1 MVVPLLAEEDILIMT
16 TMSSN
21 PEYRSSTFPTQSSTA
36 LASDAAAPR
45 FLRLS
50 QVIEMTGV
58 GKTFIYTHMEK
69 GSFPKQIQISPR
81 TVVWLEQDIIDW
93 MQQKIRKS

>member
-21 PEYRSSTFPTQSSTA
+21 PEYRFSTFPTQSSTA

>member
-1 MVVPLLAEEDILIMT
+1 MT
-16 TMSSN
+16 N
-21 PEYRSSTFPTQSSTA
+21 
-36 LASDAAAPR
+36 DAGAPR

-69 GSFPKQIQISPR
+69 GSFPKQIQISSR
-81 TVVWLEQDIIDW
+81 TVVWLEKDIIEW
-93 MQQKIRKS
+93 MNTKISQG

>member
-1 MVVPLLAEEDILIMT
+1 MAEPSPEVGTLIMI
-16 TMSSN
+16 MMPSN
-21 PEYRSSTFPTQSSTA
+21 PEHLLAYQHRSPFA
-36 LASDAAAPR
+36 LANESGAPR

-69 GSFPKQIQISPR
+69 GNFPRQIQISPR

-93 MQQKIRKS
+93 MEKKIQRK

>member
-1 MVVPLLAEEDILIMT
+1 MVVRSPAEGILIMT

-21 PEYRSSTFPTQSSTA
+21 PEYRSSTYPTQSSSA
-36 LASDAAAPR
+36 LASDAVSPR

-69 GSFPKQIQISPR
+69 GNFPKQIQISPR

-93 MQQKIRKS
+93 MQQKIHKT

>member
-1 MVVPLLAEEDILIMT
+1 MPLLAEEDILIMT

-36 LASDAAAPR
+36 LASDATAPR

>member
-1 MVVPLLAEEDILIMT
+1 MPLLAEEDILIMT

>member
-1 MVVPLLAEEDILIMT
+1 MAEPSPEVGTLIMI
-16 TMSSN
+16 MMPSN
-21 PEYRSSTFPTQSSTA
+21 PEHLPAYQHLSPFA
-36 LASDAAAPR
+36 LANESGAPR

-69 GSFPKQIQISPR
+69 GNFPRQIQISPR

-93 MQQKIRKS
+93 MEKKIQRK

>member
-1 MVVPLLAEEDILIMT
+1 MPLLAEEDILIMT

-21 PEYRSSTFPTQSSTA
+21 PEYRSSTFPTQSLTA

>member
-1 MVVPLLAEEDILIMT
+1 MT
-16 TMSSN
+16 SSN
-21 PEYRSSTFPTQSSTA
+21 PDHSLSAYPNQSSPA
-36 LASDAAAPR
+36 LVNGSGSPR

-93 MQQKIRKS
+93 MQKKINGN

>member
-1 MVVPLLAEEDILIMT
+1 MAEPSPEVGTLIMI
-16 TMSSN
+16 MMPSN
-21 PEYRSSTFPTQSSTA
+21 PEHLLAYQHRSSFA
-36 LASDAAAPR
+36 LANESGAPR

-69 GSFPKQIQISPR
+69 GNFPRQIQISPR

-93 MQQKIRKS
+93 MEKKIQRK

>member
-1 MVVPLLAEEDILIMT
+1 MAEPSPEVGTLIMI
-16 TMSSN
+16 MMPSN
-21 PEYRSSTFPTQSSTA
+21 PEHLPAYQHRSPFA
-36 LASDAAAPR
+36 LANESGAPR

-69 GSFPKQIQISPR
+69 GNFPRQIQISPR

-93 MQQKIRKS
+93 MEKKIQRN

>member
-1 MVVPLLAEEDILIMT
+1 LANDT
-16 TMSSN
+16 GV
-21 PEYRSSTFPTQSSTA
+21 
-36 LASDAAAPR
+36 PR

-69 GSFPKQIQISPR
+69 GSFPKQIQISAR
-81 TVVWLEQDIIDW
+81 TVVWLEQDIIEW
-93 MQQKIRKS
+93 MKTKMYQR

>member
-1 MVVPLLAEEDILIMT
+1 MVVLLLAEEDILIMT

>member
-1 MVVPLLAEEDILIMT
+1 
-16 TMSSN
+16 MSSN

>member
-1 MVVPLLAEEDILIMT
+1 MPLLAEEDILIMT

-58 GKTFIYTHMEK
+58 GKTFIYTHMER

>member
-1 MVVPLLAEEDILIMT
+1 MAEPLPEVGTLIMI
-16 TMSSN
+16 MMPSN
-21 PEYRSSTFPTQSSTA
+21 PEHLPAYQHRSPFA
-36 LASDAAAPR
+36 LANESGAPR

-69 GSFPKQIQISPR
+69 GNFPRQIQISPR

-93 MQQKIRKS
+93 MEKKIQRK

>member
-1 MVVPLLAEEDILIMT
+1 MAEPSPEVGTLIMI
-16 TMSSN
+16 MMPSN
-21 PEYRSSTFPTQSSTA
+21 PEHLPAYQHRSPFA
-36 LASDAAAPR
+36 LANESGAPR

-69 GSFPKQIQISPR
+69 GNFPKQIQISPR

-93 MQQKIRKS
+93 MEKKIQRK

>member
-1 MVVPLLAEEDILIMT
+1 MAEPSPEVGTLIMI
-16 TMSSN
+16 MMPSN
-21 PEYRSSTFPTQSSTA
+21 PEHLPAYQHRSPFA
-36 LASDAAAPR
+36 LANESGAPR

-69 GSFPKQIQISPR
+69 GNFPRQIQISPR

-93 MQQKIRKS
+93 MEKKIQRR

>member
-1 MVVPLLAEEDILIMT
+1 MAEPSPEVGTLIMI
-16 TMSSN
+16 MMPSN
-21 PEYRSSTFPTQSSTA
+21 PEHLPAYQHRSPFA
-36 LASDAAAPR
+36 LANESGAPR

-69 GSFPKQIQISPR
+69 GNFPRQIQISPR

-93 MQQKIRKS
+93 MEKKIQRK

>member
-1 MVVPLLAEEDILIMT
+1 VPLLAEEDILIMT

>member
-1 MVVPLLAEEDILIMT
+1 MIM
-16 TMSSN
+16 MPSN
-21 PEYRSSTFPTQSSTA
+21 PEHLPAYQHRSPFA
-36 LASDAAAPR
+36 LANESGAPR

-69 GSFPKQIQISPR
+69 GNFPRQIQISPR

-93 MQQKIRKS
+93 MEKKIQRN

>member
-1 MVVPLLAEEDILIMT
+1 MVVPLLAEEDTLIMT

>member
-1 MVVPLLAEEDILIMT
+1 MPLLAEEDILIMT

-93 MQQKIRKS
+93 MQQKISKS